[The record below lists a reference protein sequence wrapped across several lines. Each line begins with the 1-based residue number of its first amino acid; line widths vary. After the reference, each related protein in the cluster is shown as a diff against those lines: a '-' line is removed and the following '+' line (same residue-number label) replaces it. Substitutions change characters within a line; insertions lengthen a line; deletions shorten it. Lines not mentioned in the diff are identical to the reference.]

1 MNEIDILIM
10 FIQSVNLKKMSNFR
24 SSAVILYVVFLYIDE
39 LD

>member
-24 SSAVILYVVFLYIDE
+24 SSAVILYVVFLYIDK